1 MNADNVSADNQS
13 WLAEILTR
21 LDRLIPVPTDVLAD
35 IVMRDGACMACSG
48 NGDTPALGG
57 RAGPDRELAA
67 RICEGC
73 PVQDQ
78 CLELELRWA
87 GPYTVGVWGALSD
100 QDRRALYP
108 LWRER
113 GHSSVQPDARGTTE
127 GGEVPWQE

>member
-1 MNADNVSADNQS
+1 MNADKQS
-13 WLAEILTR
+13 WLAEILAR

-35 IVMRDGACMACSG
+35 IVMRDGACMACTG
-48 NGDTPALGG
+48 NGDTPALRG
-57 RAGPDRELAA
+57 RAGPDREAAA
-67 RICEGC
+67 RICAGC

-87 GPYTVGVWGALSD
+87 GHDTVGVWGALSD

-113 GHSSVQPDARGTTE
+113 GHGDVREITDGTEAGHEPDSD
-127 GGEVPWQE
+127 